1 MKQYLGFDVGGTSIK
16 VGVVEENARVVYH
29 EKLPIPPDYDA
40 FMEQLSDCYHRL
52 KKEYPTL
59 CGIGISSCGGIN
71 PATGVVFA
79 KLAPSLTYLIGR
91 EYYKLREMVDVP
103 VALEKDGNCAALCR
117 IAHEA
122 PIEKFV
128 PQLSDGLNAPEDYLP
143 LIEKQDGSLYAI
155 ARKDNDELIGAIGVQ
170 LHPDLNEKALIY
182 CTSDACK
189 GMGFTKEAVTL
200 FTDWA
205 LRNADTPYLV
215 LAVDENNAS
224 AARLAEKCGFTLSER
239 RVTVSHR
246 LLGMTGDTY
255 LYFRKY

>member
-1 MKQYLGFDVGGTSIK
+1 MKLEGN
-16 VGVVEENARVVYH
+16 GVVIRDLTAE
-29 EKLPIPPDYDA
+29 DA
-40 FMEQLSDCYHRL
+40 
-52 KKEYPTL
+52 
-59 CGIGISSCGGIN
+59 
-71 PATGVVFA
+71 
-79 KLAPSLTYLIGR
+79 
-91 EYYKLREMVDVP
+91 
-103 VALEKDGNCAALCR
+103 AALCR

-122 PIEKFV
+122 PIEKIV

>member
-1 MKQYLGFDVGGTSIK
+1 MKLEGN
-16 VGVVEENARVVYH
+16 GVVIRDLTAE
-29 EKLPIPPDYDA
+29 DA
-40 FMEQLSDCYHRL
+40 
-52 KKEYPTL
+52 
-59 CGIGISSCGGIN
+59 
-71 PATGVVFA
+71 
-79 KLAPSLTYLIGR
+79 
-91 EYYKLREMVDVP
+91 
-103 VALEKDGNCAALCR
+103 AALCR

-200 FTDWA
+200 FTD
-205 LRNADTPYLV
+205 
-215 LAVDENNAS
+215 
-224 AARLAEKCGFTLSER
+224 
-239 RVTVSHR
+239 
-246 LLGMTGDTY
+246 
-255 LYFRKY
+255 